1 MLGPERLADSLSY
14 AGIAG
19 LYDYGPPGS
28 SLQANIMAEW
38 RRHFI
43 IEEHMLEL
51 DTTIMTPAPVF
62 EASGHVARFAD
73 WMVKDLKTGDVLR
86 ADHLVKNVLK
96 ARLDGDQEARGAVIQ
111 PEVDAKDKK
120 KKKNSKDKG
129 KPTAVK
135 LADEVVADYE
145 RILAQVSTLDFMIPI
160 P

>member
-1 MLGPERLADSLSY
+1 
-14 AGIAG
+14 
-19 LYDYGPPGS
+19 
-28 SLQANIMAEW
+28 
-38 RRHFI
+38 
-43 IEEHMLEL
+43 MLEL

-120 KKKNSKDKG
+120 KKKTSKDKG